1 MSDTQGPAATAG
13 PPPTADI
20 QDPLPESTWLW
31 RRVFVFVVTGF
42 VCWQVHRAVDR
53 MADIAITSPAIGVPA
68 FVDLLHW
75 LLALVILMVTYYLV
89 APSAEQI
96 TTMIQTARALR
107 EGVVFSGASK
117 ATAPSGAAET
127 STVAGKPAASVPTD
141 EAVAE
146 AAEDLPA
153 LAR

>member
-1 MSDTQGPAATAG
+1 MTDALPQATAG
-13 PPPTADI
+13 PPPMVDV

-53 MADIAITSPAIGVPA
+53 LADIAITNPQLGVPA

-96 TTMIQTARALR
+96 TRMIQVARALR
-107 EGVVFSGASK
+107 AGVNFTSSAK
-117 ATAPSGAAET
+117 ATAPSGTAESTAVAGRAPPPAAEKEP
-127 STVAGKPAASVPTD
+127 AGD
-141 EAVAE
+141 EG
-146 AAEDLPA
+146 LPEG
-153 LAR
+153 LR